1 MKYIDSLVDLRV
13 GAYVDGLNVYHGGR
27 HLCGRDAPGW
37 RWFDLAASV
46 ERMIARNAAWTSK
59 GATLH
64 RLVYCTAL
72 IRGEIDADGR
82 HRQEAYLAALR
93 ADDRIAIE
101 LGRFALRKVRRQAGE
116 DGVRET
122 RKAFDEKGSDVNVA
136 SHLLIDI
143 HTHAID
149 AAVLISNDSDLRLPA
164 QHARTRV
171 PTATVNPRGRPTAR
185 DLRGEPHEGVGGHW
199 WYRLTAED
207 FFGHQLP
214 EVVGGAR
221 KPAAW

>member
-1 MKYIDSLVDLRV
+1 M
-13 GAYVDGLNVYHGGR
+13 
-27 HLCGRDAPGW
+27 
-37 RWFDLAASV
+37 
-46 ERMIARNAAWTSK
+46 
-59 GATLH
+59 H

-72 IRGEIDADGR
+72 RRGEIDQNGR
-82 HRQEAYLAALR
+82 RSQEVYLAALR
-93 ADDRIAIE
+93 ADDRITIE
-101 LGRFALRKVRRQAGE
+101 LGRFAVRKVRGQARA
-116 DGVRET
+116 DGVRES

-143 HTHAID
+143 HTQVID

-164 QHARTRV
+164 QHARTVV

-185 DLRGEPHEGVGGHW
+185 DLRGEPDEGVGGHW
-199 WYRLTAED
+199 WYRLKAED

-221 KPAAW
+221 KPASW

>member
-1 MKYIDSLVDLRV
+1 MKYIDSLVNLRV

-27 HLCGRDAPGW
+27 HLCGRGAPGW

-72 IRGEIDADGR
+72 IRGEP
-82 HRQEAYLAALR
+82 
-93 ADDRIAIE
+93 
-101 LGRFALRKVRRQAGE
+101 
-116 DGVRET
+116 
-122 RKAFDEKGSDVNVA
+122 
-136 SHLLIDI
+136 
-143 HTHAID
+143 
-149 AAVLISNDSDLRLPA
+149 ND
-164 QHARTRV
+164 
-171 PTATVNPRGRPTAR
+171 
-185 DLRGEPHEGVGGHW
+185 GVGGHW

-207 FFGHQLP
+207 FFDNQLP

-221 KPAAW
+221 KPAGW

>member
-1 MKYIDSLVDLRV
+1 MKYSDSLSGLRV

-46 ERMIARNAAWTSK
+46 ERMIARNAAWAAQS
-59 GATLH
+59 ATL
-64 RLVYCTAL
+64 L
-72 IRGEIDADGR
+72 
-82 HRQEAYLAALR
+82 
-93 ADDRIAIE
+93 
-101 LGRFALRKVRRQAGE
+101 
-116 DGVRET
+116 
-122 RKAFDEKGSDVNVA
+122 
-136 SHLLIDI
+136 
-143 HTHAID
+143 
-149 AAVLISNDSDLRLPA
+149 
-164 QHARTRV
+164 